1 MDFTEGRWSN
11 DFEDVVRRNESASRA
26 SRARIVERDDV
37 AIWKLRHFDLDA
49 DEVAHFMG
57 AARKH
62 KALVLDLRDN
72 SGGYTDTL
80 KEILGYLF
88 DKDIK
93 IADRIGRKETEPM
106 IAKHQGNP
114 FTGKLI
120 VLVDSG
126 SASASELLAFGAT
139 RAPGGCDR

>member
-1 MDFTEGRWSN
+1 MDH
-11 DFEDVVRRNESASRA
+11 
-26 SRARIVERDDV
+26 
-37 AIWKLRHFDLDA
+37 LRHFDLDA

-126 SASASELLAFGAT
+126 SASLPGPPNWRASKSIRLRRERCF
-139 RAPGGCDR
+139 RSNGGRSKAEPRT